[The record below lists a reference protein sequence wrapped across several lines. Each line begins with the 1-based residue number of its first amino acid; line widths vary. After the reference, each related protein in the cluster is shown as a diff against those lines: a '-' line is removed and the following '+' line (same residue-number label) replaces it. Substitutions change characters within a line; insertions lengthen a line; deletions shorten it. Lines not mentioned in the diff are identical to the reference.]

1 MSNYVIKS
9 DLKRGVGINTS
20 KFAEKVG
27 LSNLASDINRLDIDE
42 LEITTVDLSK
52 QSNILKKMLLERH
65 LVPVN
70 LLWPK
75 SLINERK

>member
-1 MSNYVIKS
+1 MSNYAIKS
-9 DLKRGVGINTS
+9 DLKRVVGIDTS

-27 LSNLASDINRLDIDE
+27 LSNLTSDINRLDIDE

>member
-1 MSNYVIKS
+1 MSNYAIKS
-9 DLKRGVGINTS
+9 DLKRGLGIDTS
-20 KFAEKVG
+20 KFAKKVG
-27 LSNLASDINRLDIDE
+27 LSNLTSDINRLDIDE

-52 QSNILKKMLLERH
+52 LSNILKKMLLERY

>member
-1 MSNYVIKS
+1 MSNYAIKS
-9 DLKRGVGINTS
+9 DLKRVVGIDTS

-27 LSNLASDINRLDIDE
+27 LSNLTSDINRLGIDE

-52 QSNILKKMLLERH
+52 LSNILKKMLLERH

>member
-1 MSNYVIKS
+1 MSNYAIKS
-9 DLKRGVGINTS
+9 DLKRVVGIDTS

-27 LSNLASDINRLDIDE
+27 LSNLTSDINRLDIDE

-52 QSNILKKMLLERH
+52 LSNILKKMLLERY

-75 SLINERK
+75 SLISERK

>member
-1 MSNYVIKS
+1 MSNYAIKS
-9 DLKRGVGINTS
+9 DLKRGLGIDTS
-20 KFAEKVG
+20 KFAKKVG
-27 LSNLASDINRLDIDE
+27 LSNLTSDINRLDIDE

-52 QSNILKKMLLERH
+52 LSNILTKMLLERY

>member
-1 MSNYVIKS
+1 MSNYAIKS
-9 DLKRGVGINTS
+9 DLKRGLGIDTS
-20 KFAEKVG
+20 KFAKKVG
-27 LSNLASDINRLDIDE
+27 LSNLTSDINRLDIDE

>member
-9 DLKRGVGINTS
+9 DLKRGVGIDTS

-27 LSNLASDINRLDIDE
+27 LSNLTSDINRLDIDE

-52 QSNILKKMLLERH
+52 QSNILKKNAVRKTPGTSK
-65 LVPVN
+65 LVVTKKFN
-70 LLWPK
+70 KWT
-75 SLINERK
+75 

>member
-1 MSNYVIKS
+1 MSNYAIKS
-9 DLKRGVGINTS
+9 DLKRGVGIDTS
-20 KFAEKVG
+20 KFSEKVG
-27 LSNLASDINRLDIDE
+27 LSNLTSDINRLDIDE

-52 QSNILKKMLLERH
+52 LSNILKKMLLERY

>member
-1 MSNYVIKS
+1 MSNYAIKS
-9 DLKRGVGINTS
+9 DLKRVVGIDTS

-27 LSNLASDINRLDIDE
+27 LSNLTSDINRLDIDE

-52 QSNILKKMLLERH
+52 LSNILKKMLLERY

-70 LLWPK
+70 LL
-75 SLINERK
+75 

>member
-1 MSNYVIKS
+1 MSNYAIKS
-9 DLKRGVGINTS
+9 DLKRVVGIDTS

-27 LSNLASDINRLDIDE
+27 LSNLTSDINRLDIDE

-52 QSNILKKMLLERH
+52 LSNILKKMLLERY

>member
-1 MSNYVIKS
+1 MSNYAIKS
-9 DLKRGVGINTS
+9 DLKRGLGIDTS
-20 KFAEKVG
+20 KFAKKVG
-27 LSNLASDINRLDIDE
+27 LSNLTSDINRLDIDE

-52 QSNILKKMLLERH
+52 LSNILKKMLLERY

-70 LLWPK
+70 LLWRK